1 MQINRA
7 SVLSAAL
14 LVLSLTPAPS
24 LAQGGLRQYSRQAM
38 IGGKLPAS
46 ILLVGYSS
54 DAADIEKLFDIVLSR
69 AGETY
74 AKLDGANPSSE
85 AAMLASDGKT
95 ASSPE
100 VVAAFEA
107 VRKVCDWTGG
117 AFEVV
122 TSGGSCR
129 DIKVGKDS
137 VEFRGK
143 GAKLDLSPM
152 IAGFMAE
159 MMARLI
165 NAAGMSNAVVKV
177 GNVFRGFGQGLTG
190 PWKIQVQDD
199 AGTFAHHALNLTV
212 LNTGIAT
219 VSATQY
225 RGSPAASSCRGTVA
239 VMSDAALAEGV
250 AYAAFR
256 LGPEAGFKLLSS
268 VAKGLVVDATGKFMR
283 TPGF

>member
-1 MQINRA
+1 M
-7 SVLSAAL
+7 
-14 LVLSLTPAPS
+14 
-24 LAQGGLRQYSRQAM
+24 
-38 IGGKLPAS
+38 
-46 ILLVGYSS
+46 
-54 DAADIEKLFDIVLSR
+54 
-69 AGETY
+69 
-74 AKLDGANPSSE
+74 
-85 AAMLASDGKT
+85 
-95 ASSPE
+95 
-100 VVAAFEA
+100 VAAFEA

-122 TSGGSCR
+122 TSGGSCK

-143 GAKLDLSPM
+143 GAKIDLSPM

-165 NAAGMSNAVVKV
+165 NAAGMNNAVVKV
-177 GNVFRGFGQGLTG
+177 GNVFRGFGQGMSG

-256 LGPEAGFKLLSS
+256 LGPEAGFKLLSG
-268 VAKGLVVDATGKFMR
+268 VAKGLVVDANGKFMR